1 MEYKSY
7 VVIVIK
13 ELLTL
18 FANTYL
24 QQKKIDMGHARLIRI
39 KTIIE
44 KTNGVWTTLDNIKFL
59 DWLRKH

>member
-13 ELLTL
+13 ELFTL

-24 QQKKIDMGHARLIRI
+24 QQKKKIDMGHARLIRI

-44 KTNGVWTTLDNIKFL
+44 KTNGVSTTLDDIK
-59 DWLRKH
+59 